1 MNENRLI
8 FGDNLE
14 VMREDVPDESV
25 GNTPNTLAF
34 PIPSHTLRSL
44 PASINSGLRGGLLLW
59 WTVWSRTESR
69 DGMAELTAWDGSR
82 SARAG
87 SLTSFLRSKAALPIP
102 DTSKP
107 STAHVNRPE
116 ADLGI
121 FTCFR
126 DRVTNGMRNAA
137 VNAGRFMDLPKIQI
151 YTPEDSFEGK
161 QPRMPRAA

>member
-102 DTSKP
+102 G
-107 STAHVNRPE
+107 HVQAFNGARQQAG

-151 YTPEDSFEGK
+151 YTPEDYFEGK

>member
-8 FGDNLE
+8 FGDHLE

-82 SARAG
+82 SARARFIDIVSQVKGG
-87 SLTSFLRSKAALPIP
+87 STNPGQVQAFNGARQQAG
-102 DTSKP
+102 
-107 STAHVNRPE
+107 

-151 YTPEDSFEGK
+151 YTPEDYFEGK
-161 QPRMPRAA
+161 QPRMSRAA

>member
-1 MNENRLI
+1 MDTLDQMALVADRMVGKRLRYKDLVGLNENRLI

-69 DGMAELTAWDGSR
+69 DGMAELTAWT
-82 SARAG
+82 A
-87 SLTSFLRSKAALPIP
+87 P
-102 DTSKP
+102 DP
-107 STAHVNRPE
+107 QGPVH
-116 ADLGI
+116 
-121 FTCFR
+121 
-126 DRVTNGMRNAA
+126 
-137 VNAGRFMDLPKIQI
+137 
-151 YTPEDSFEGK
+151 
-161 QPRMPRAA
+161 

>member
-1 MNENRLI
+1 VNGLEPNRI
-8 FGDNLE
+8 Q
-14 VMREDVPDESV
+14 R
-25 GNTPNTLAF
+25 
-34 PIPSHTLRSL
+34 
-44 PASINSGLRGGLLLW
+44 
-59 WTVWSRTESR
+59 R
-69 DGMAELTAWDGSR
+69 DGGIDGVGR
-82 SARAG
+82 
-87 SLTSFLRSKAALPIP
+87 LPIRQGRFI
-102 DTSKP
+102 DIVSQVKGG
-107 STAHVNRPE
+107 STNPGHVQAFNGARQQAG

>member
-1 MNENRLI
+1 
-8 FGDNLE
+8 
-14 VMREDVPDESV
+14 
-25 GNTPNTLAF
+25 
-34 PIPSHTLRSL
+34 
-44 PASINSGLRGGLLLW
+44 
-59 WTVWSRTESR
+59 
-69 DGMAELTAWDGSR
+69 MAELTAWDGSR

-87 SLTSFLRSKAALPIP
+87 SLTSFLRSKAATTEPTNP
-102 DTSKP
+102 G
-107 STAHVNRPE
+107 HVQAFNGARQQAG

-151 YTPEDSFEGK
+151 YTPEDYFEGK